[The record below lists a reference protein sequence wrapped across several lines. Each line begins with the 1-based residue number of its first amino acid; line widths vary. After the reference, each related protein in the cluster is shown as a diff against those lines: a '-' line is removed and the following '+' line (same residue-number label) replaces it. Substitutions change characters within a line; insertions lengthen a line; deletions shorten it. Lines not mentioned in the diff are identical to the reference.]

1 MKSNLSINDIVSTNK
16 LLNCKIVLV
25 IEIRQVNRKPYLT
38 ILNMQIV
45 LIHHSKHMKSKIQT
59 HRLIDNH
66 VCALETEKSLVKILQ
81 LSLII

>member
-59 HRLIDNH
+59 HRLIDN

-81 LSLII
+81 LS